1 MKQLLFMRLYIRL
14 SKNRSVIPF
23 NYQHLLTGCVHKWI
37 GDNNEVHGNRSLYCF
52 SWLQNTRTNS
62 NGLNLSRDSYFFIS
76 AYDVELIKRITKGVL
91 ADSNA
96 FCGTKV
102 LDLQVVDAP
111 NFTNE
116 ERFILNSP
124 VLLRKNEGNQ
134 TKHVTYKD
142 PEFDELLTINAK
154 SKLRRANKVDE
165 GLILEWDKTYPSPKT
180 KLVTYKGIG
189 NKATLAPIIV
199 KGTPEQ
205 IAFLWT
211 VGLGESTGI
220 GFGSIK

>member
-1 MKQLLFMRLYIRL
+1 MRLYIRL
-14 SKNRSVIPF
+14 TLNSIPIPF
-23 NYQHLLTGCVHKWI
+23 CYQHLLTGVIHKWLGRGNEFHGI
-37 GDNNEVHGNRSLYCF
+37 GNLFSF
-52 SWLQNTRTNS
+52 SWLQNTELTESGIALTNK
-62 NGLNLSRDSYFFIS
+62 SYFFFSSNSEQVIKKLLNGILREPELFNGIKVR
-76 AYDVELIKRITKGVL
+76 DVQITDTPSFQNV
-91 ADSNA
+91 
-96 FCGTKV
+96 
-102 LDLQVVDAP
+102 
-111 NFTNE
+111 
-116 ERFILNSP
+116 ERFILTSP
-124 VLLRKNEGNQ
+124 ILIRKKQGDNI
-134 TKHVTYKD
+134 KHITYKD

-165 GLILEWDKTYPSPKT
+165 GLFIEWDKAYPNPKT
-180 KLVTYKGIG
+180 KLVTYKGVG